1 MIFFMNFFYMNSKCI
16 LWLLSLNIFIFL
28 DIELKY
34 IVICLLENLYV
45 FLKKKNYIDN
55 DKLYY
60 INFIRRIN

>member
-45 FLKKKNYIDN
+45 FLKKEKKWNILIDKMFEKNIYW
-55 DKLYY
+55 
-60 INFIRRIN
+60 

>member
-45 FLKKKNYIDN
+45 FLKKEK
-55 DKLYY
+55 KLYW
-60 INFIRRIN
+60 

>member
-1 MIFFMNFFYMNSKCI
+1 MIFFINFFYMNSKCI

-45 FLKKKNYIDN
+45 FLKKEKKWNILIDKMFEK
-55 DKLYY
+55 KLYW
-60 INFIRRIN
+60 